1 MDFPC
6 YSGAHCFTFN
16 PKKIGYTEKSLLRE
30 EAIFFVGNLVRG
42 TRSELSLVRDVCR
55 HRELGSMSSVTFR
68 HPKQKVTL
76 GVRIVVRSL

>member
-16 PKKIGYTEKSLLRE
+16 PKKIGYTEKNRPTRE
-30 EAIFFVGNLVRG
+30 TKLFRRETSEGLGRNCRWSEHVR
-42 TRSELSLVRDVCR
+42 R